1 MGRPPEICRGR
12 GVVLAGNL
20 GSDPLQRRHLLR
32 CGRQKAGV
40 RILNIHPHSPPGPP
54 DYGKVDLVRY
64 DDREYQRWSEG
75 FAFRRRRERQRTG
88 KVRIEPAALSIISA
102 AAEIGV
108 RSILSRHFHLGDRR
122 IIRYQDPEHGDQ
134 LRGRHRFRELD
145 AVAFSGDKATAV
157 FEFKLSGL
165 GSASAV
171 SRAAKQLRSAA
182 EMIRQGYGHTP
193 KIAVVLI
200 HAGEGHPDLGKPGGR
215 FGVRATRLEGSSL
228 AHLPEQPIPCFVFT
242 MREAIEEAR
251 RIGHEVDEKL
261 EKEPLARASMASLRE
276 NEAFFPACR
285 SGRFFPRWDD
295 SPGDLS
301 RLPEKSPASY
311 AAAVPHTSPIIGAD
325 TGAGA
330 DAVKRLLRVDVADRD
345 ALPSE

>member
-1 MGRPPEICRGR
+1 M
-12 GVVLAGNL
+12 VLVGHPRL
-20 GSDPLQRRHLLR
+20 GPLQRRDLLR
-32 CGRQKAGV
+32 GGCQKTGNA
-40 RILNIHPHSPPGPP
+40 ILNTHPHSPAPAPN
-54 DYGKVDLVRY
+54 YGKVDLVRY

-108 RSILSRHFHLGDRR
+108 RSILARHFHLGDRR

-182 EMIRQGYGHTP
+182 EMIHQGYGHTP
-193 KIAVVLI
+193 KVAVVLI
-200 HAGEGHPDLGKPGGR
+200 HAGEGQPDLGKPGGR
-215 FGVRATRLEGSSL
+215 FGVRPTRLQGTAL
-228 AHLPEQPIPCFVFT
+228 AHLPDQPIPCFVFT
-242 MREAIEEAR
+242 MKEAIEEAR
-251 RIGHEVDEKL
+251 RIGHEVDQKL
-261 EKEPLARASMASLRE
+261 EKRAAREGKHGIAQGKRAVLPRIPIGEILSAVGRLALGLVQAVGKVARKVRRRR
-276 NEAFFPACR
+276 PIHPHHHR
-285 SGRFFPRWDD
+285 RRYRGGRR
-295 SPGDLS
+295 
-301 RLPEKSPASY
+301 R
-311 AAAVPHTSPIIGAD
+311 
-325 TGAGA
+325 
-330 DAVKRLLRVDVADRD
+330 R
-345 ALPSE
+345 

>member
-1 MGRPPEICRGR
+1 M
-12 GVVLAGNL
+12 VLVGHPCF
-20 GSDPLQRRHLLR
+20 SPLQCWHLLR
-32 CGRQKAGV
+32 SGRKETGKPS
-40 RILNIHPHSPPGPP
+40 LNSPSHAPTTPP

-108 RSILSRHFHLGDRR
+108 RSILARYFHLGDRR

-182 EMIRQGYGHTP
+182 EMIHQGYGHTP
-193 KIAVVLI
+193 KVAVVLI

-215 FGVRATRLEGSSL
+215 FGVRATRLDGASL
-228 AHLPEQPIPCFVFT
+228 PHLPDQPIPCFVFT
-242 MREAIEEAR
+242 MKEAIEEAR
-251 RIGHEVDEKL
+251 RIGHEVDQKL
-261 EKEPLARASMASLRE
+261 EKRAAREGKHGISQGKRGVLPQIPIGEILSALGRLALGLAQVVGKVARKVRRRR
-276 NEAFFPACR
+276 PAHPHHHR
-285 SGRFFPRWDD
+285 RRYRGGRR
-295 SPGDLS
+295 
-301 RLPEKSPASY
+301 R
-311 AAAVPHTSPIIGAD
+311 
-325 TGAGA
+325 
-330 DAVKRLLRVDVADRD
+330 R
-345 ALPSE
+345 

>member
-1 MGRPPEICRGR
+1 M
-12 GVVLAGNL
+12 VLVGNL
-20 GSDPLQRRHLLR
+20 GDCPLQCRHLLP
-32 CGRQKAGV
+32 GGLPKVG
-40 RILNIHPHSPPGPP
+40 ITNLNSHSHHPPTPPV
-54 DYGKVDLVRY
+54 YGKVDLVRF

-108 RSILSRHFHLGDRR
+108 RSILSHHFHLGDRR

-145 AVAFSGDKATAV
+145 AVAFSGDRATAV

-193 KIAVVLI
+193 KVAVVLI

-215 FGVRATRLEGSSL
+215 FGVRPTQLQGSSL
-228 AHLPEQPIPCFVFT
+228 AHLPDQPIPCFVFT
-242 MREAIEEAR
+242 MKEAIEEAR
-251 RIGHEVDEKL
+251 RIGHTVDEKL
-261 EKEPLARASMASLRE
+261 EKKAARE
-276 NEAFFPACR
+276 
-285 SGRFFPRWDD
+285 GRHGITHGKRRILP
-295 SPGDLS
+295 
-301 RLPEKSPASY
+301 RLPIGEILS
-311 AAAVPHTSPIIGAD
+311 AVGQITLGLIQVVGKIA
-325 TGAGA
+325 
-330 DAVKRLLRVDVADRD
+330 RRVGRQR
-345 ALPSE
+345 PTHFHHHRRRYRGRGRRR

>member
-1 MGRPPEICRGR
+1 M
-12 GVVLAGNL
+12 
-20 GSDPLQRRHLLR
+20 
-32 CGRQKAGV
+32 
-40 RILNIHPHSPPGPP
+40 
-54 DYGKVDLVRY
+54 DLVRY

-200 HAGEGHPDLGKPGGR
+200 HAG
-215 FGVRATRLEGSSL
+215 
-228 AHLPEQPIPCFVFT
+228 
-242 MREAIEEAR
+242 
-251 RIGHEVDEKL
+251 
-261 EKEPLARASMASLRE
+261 
-276 NEAFFPACR
+276 
-285 SGRFFPRWDD
+285 
-295 SPGDLS
+295 
-301 RLPEKSPASY
+301 
-311 AAAVPHTSPIIGAD
+311 
-325 TGAGA
+325 
-330 DAVKRLLRVDVADRD
+330 
-345 ALPSE
+345 

>member
-32 CGRQKAGV
+32 GGRQKAGV

-261 EKEPLARASMASLRE
+261 EKRAARE
-276 NEAFFPACR
+276 GKHGITQGKR
-285 SGRFFPRWDD
+285 SVLP
-295 SPGDLS
+295 
-301 RLPEKSPASY
+301 RLPIGEILSAVGRLAWGLVQAAGKVTRKLRRRRPAHF
-311 AAAVPHTSPIIGAD
+311 PHHRRRYRG
-325 TGAGA
+325 G
-330 DAVKRLLRVDVADRD
+330 RRRR
-345 ALPSE
+345 

>member
-1 MGRPPEICRGR
+1 M
-12 GVVLAGNL
+12 AGNL

-32 CGRQKAGV
+32 GGRQKAGV

-261 EKEPLARASMASLRE
+261 EKRAARE
-276 NEAFFPACR
+276 GKHGITQGKR
-285 SGRFFPRWDD
+285 SVLP
-295 SPGDLS
+295 
-301 RLPEKSPASY
+301 RLPIGEILSAVGRLAWGLVQAAGKVTRKLRRRRPAHF
-311 AAAVPHTSPIIGAD
+311 PHHRRRYRG
-325 TGAGA
+325 G
-330 DAVKRLLRVDVADRD
+330 RRRR
-345 ALPSE
+345 